1 MHLSR
6 LSVPPRLSVLV
17 ALSFALLSGAALAGC
32 SDQPVVEDTEGS
44 FTSET
49 VQLEEATEP
58 GADSDTVE
66 SVAVRAAPPVEAL
79 QQDTSVADTI
89 PADPAAALSDSAAV
103 DADSAAAPDSAAL
116 VRQVLT
122 PPIEGPAPS
131 DSAVVPNPNPFVVS
145 VLGRGRDSVLVRAEE
160 FAHGEPQFGYAFI
173 GPHVAPTWETAVIV
187 VGSTFEIVQPRT
199 FSADSSARYIEVRTV
214 HQGVFSDEAQRVDFT
229 VRRQTRVISLIQII
243 GRTMETLLVL
253 VLTWAFLRGA
263 SWLLNMLGERNPS
276 RRLFFKRLDPA
287 IRTITW
293 LIVVVFIV
301 RVFWEVG
308 QSQLIA
314 VSAAAGVA
322 IGLAAQDV
330 VRNLFGGIVLLTDQP
345 FQVGDK
351 IQIGDTYG
359 EVKSIGIRSTRV
371 TTPDDSEVTVPNSVF
386 LAGDVSNA
394 NAGNLDMQVVIH
406 LYLPG
411 WVDLRLARKIAYE
424 SAAVSRY
431 VFLDKPI
438 VVIALDEYHDT
449 FVTHLKVKA
458 YVLDIRDEF
467 LFTSDVTERAR
478 AEFRKAGLTQPYHG
492 ARAWYDVTEAI
503 EEERDGREAST

>member
-1 MHLSR
+1 MRVSR
-6 LSVPPRLSVLV
+6 RFPSPLRLSVL
-17 ALSFALLSGAALAGC
+17 AAFSFALLSGGLLAGC

-58 GADSDTVE
+58 VPAAVALEQDAGA
-66 SVAVRAAPPVEAL
+66 
-79 QQDTSVADTI
+79 ADTI
-89 PADPAAALSDSAAV
+89 PVPADSAGIGADSAAV

-122 PPIEGPAPS
+122 PPIEGPAAS
-131 DSAVVPNPNPFVVS
+131 DSVVVPNPNPFVVS
-145 VLGRGRDSVLVRAEE
+145 VVGRGRDSVLVRAEE

-229 VRRQTRVISLIQII
+229 VRRQARVISLVQVII
-243 GRTMETLLVL
+243 RVLETLILFA
-253 VLTWAFLRGA
+253 LTWMFLRA
-263 SWLLNMLGERNPS
+263 VSWVLNQLGERTPN
-276 RRLFFKRLDPA
+276 RRLLFKRLDPMV
-287 IRTITW
+287 RVLTW
-293 LIVVVFIV
+293 MIVVMFIV
-301 RVFWEVG
+301 RVFWHVG
-308 QSQLIA
+308 QRDLIA
-314 VSAAAGVA
+314 ISAAAGVA

-330 VRNLFGGIVLLTDQP
+330 VRNLFGGLILLFDQP

-386 LAGDVSNA
+386 LTGDVSNA
-394 NAGNLDMQVVIH
+394 NAGNLDMQVVID

-411 WVDLRLARKIAYE
+411 WADLRLARKIAYE

-449 FVTHLKVKA
+449 FVTHLRVKA

-503 EEERDGREAST
+503 EEEQEDPREQDGWGAST